1 VTPNERA
8 QTAARKAGRDT
19 YQHAVV
25 DYWPACV
32 ACSTPIRRPVDTDR
46 RGLWRA
52 CGCPDVLWSCTMDG
66 WVKWTDVPAHQPAA
80 DSL

>member
-8 QTAARKAGRDT
+8 QAAARKAGRDT
-19 YQHAVV
+19 YQHEVI

-32 ACSTPIRRPVDTDR
+32 ACGTPIRRNVDTDR

-52 CGCPDVLWSCTMDG
+52 CGCPDVLWSCTTGG
-66 WVKWTDVPAHQPAA
+66 WEKWTDIPGRA
-80 DSL
+80 S